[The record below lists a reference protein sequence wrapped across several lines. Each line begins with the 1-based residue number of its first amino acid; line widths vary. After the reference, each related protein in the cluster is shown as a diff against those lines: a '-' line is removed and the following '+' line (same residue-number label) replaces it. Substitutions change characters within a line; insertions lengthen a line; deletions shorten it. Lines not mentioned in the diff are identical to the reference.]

1 MRVPSCNRVVV
12 TGLGV
17 VSPVGNDRPSFWDAL
32 CRGRGGVTRIT
43 RFDVTQYRSQIAAE
57 VKGWERAAVLQ
68 DREVA
73 RMDRSTQFAVAAG
86 DEALSDAGLT
96 PEGLDHERSGVIVG
110 SGIGGSETIEE
121 GYRVL
126 SSKGPRAISP
136 LFVSKLL
143 VNTAASMLSIRYGL
157 KGPMSALSLA
167 CSTGT
172 DAIGR
177 AYRTIQYGEADLM
190 MAGGVEACITPLA
203 FAGFCATRS
212 LSTRNDDPER
222 ASRPFDRDRDGFVM
236 GEGGGIVVLERLDRA
251 RERSARIYAE
261 VVGYANTADGF
272 HLTAP
277 DPEGRG
283 MSGVMRGALE
293 DAGVEPRAVDYI
305 NAHGTSTVL
314 NDRIESQAILKV
326 FGEHARDLKVS
337 SIKSM
342 IGHLMAASG
351 AVEFVATVLSVFTGD
366 LPPTINHQNR
376 DPECPLDY
384 VTAGTVHT
392 EPRIALNNSFGF
404 GGGNACLVVER
415 YAE

>member
-1 MRVPSCNRVVV
+1 
-12 TGLGV
+12 
-17 VSPVGNDRPSFWDAL
+17 VGNDRRSFWESL
-32 CRGRGGVTRIT
+32 CSGRGGVSRIT
-43 RFDVTQYRSQIAAE
+43 RFDVSDYRSQIAAE
-57 VKGWERAAVLQ
+57 VKEFEQIGVMR
-68 DREVA
+68 DRDVA
-73 RMDRSTQFAVAAG
+73 RMDRFTQFAVAAG

-96 PEGLDHERSGVIVG
+96 PQGLDPDRSGVIVG

-121 GYRVL
+121 GFRVL
-126 SSKGPRAISP
+126 SSKGPRAIGP

-157 KGPMSALSLA
+157 RGPMSALSLA

-177 AYRTIQYGEADLM
+177 AFRTIQRGDADLM

-261 VVGYANTADGF
+261 VTGYANTADGF

-277 DPEGRG
+277 EPEGRG
-283 MSGVMRGALE
+283 MASAMRGALE
-293 DAGVEPRAVDYI
+293 DAGVEPLAVDYI

-314 NDRIESQAILKV
+314 NDRIESQAILEV
-326 FGEHARDLKVS
+326 FGEHAWNLKVS

-342 IGHLMAASG
+342 IGHLMAAAG
-351 AVEFVATVLSVFTGD
+351 AVEFAATVLSLFTGD

-376 DPECPLDY
+376 DPDCPLDY
-384 VTAGTVHT
+384 VTAGTVHAD
-392 EPRIALNNSFGF
+392 PRIALNNSFGF
-404 GGGNACLVVER
+404 GGGNACLVVQR
-415 YAE
+415 YVE

>member
-1 MRVPSCNRVVV
+1 MRVPSDSRVVV

-43 RFDVTQYRSQIAAE
+43 RFDVTQYRSQVAAE

-68 DREVA
+68 DRDVA

-96 PEGLDHERSGVIVG
+96 PEGLDQVRSGVIVG

-121 GYRVL
+121 GYRIL
-126 SSKGPRAISP
+126 SSKGPRAIGP

-157 KGPMSALSLA
+157 RGPMSALSLA

-190 MAGGVEACITPLA
+190 LAGGVEACITPLA

-222 ASRPFDRDRDGFVM
+222 ASRPFDRDRDGFV
-236 GEGGGIVVLERLDRA
+236 IVVLERLDRA
-251 RERSARIYAE
+251 LERSARIYAE
-261 VVGYANTADGF
+261 LVGYANTADGF

-277 DPEGRG
+277 DPQGRG
-283 MSGVMRGALE
+283 MSGVMQGALE
-293 DAGVEPRAVDYI
+293 DAGVEPGAVDYI

-314 NDRIESQAILKV
+314 NDRIESQAVLKF
-326 FGEHARDLKVS
+326 FGEHAWDLKVS

-376 DPECPLDY
+376 DPDCPLDY
-384 VTAGTVHT
+384 VTTGCIHT

-404 GGGNACLVVER
+404 GGGNSCLVVKR
-415 YAE
+415 YDE